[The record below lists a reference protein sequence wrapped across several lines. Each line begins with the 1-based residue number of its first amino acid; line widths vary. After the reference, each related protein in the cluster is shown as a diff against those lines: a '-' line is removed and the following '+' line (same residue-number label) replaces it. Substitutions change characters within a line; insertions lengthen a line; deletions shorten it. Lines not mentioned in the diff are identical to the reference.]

1 MGSGGN
7 AAGSGATPAGAVAC
21 TYGPQF
27 IEGKPTGAQGRPRPE
42 HRKRRGSTARS
53 ASGSRYREQR
63 TVAGNGTGRQLGSRV
78 RAHGKPCGR
87 CRGGDMSTPQNVRLP
102 GITCGRLQITAVRR
116 GGRVDAAL
124 GACRTGLRI
133 YVATTAG
140 DPGRPAGVP
149 GCRPPMTGT
158 ARPREVRPQRMGF
171 DKRAGDPG
179 V

>member
-63 TVAGNGTGRQLGSRV
+63 TVAGNGTGRQLEAVSERMESLVGIVAAETCLR
-78 RAHGKPCGR
+78 RK
-87 CRGGDMSTPQNVRLP
+87 MSVYQALP
-102 GITCGRLQITAVRR
+102 
-116 GGRVDAAL
+116 
-124 GACRTGLRI
+124 
-133 YVATTAG
+133 AG
-140 DPGRPAGVP
+140 DFR
-149 GCRPPMTGT
+149 
-158 ARPREVRPQRMGF
+158 
-171 DKRAGDPG
+171 
-179 V
+179 